1 MAATQGRSG
10 HRLQVNV
17 ATTLGATMPQAA
29 WNLQCGATRAKGRS
43 ATAAALVA
51 IICGVASASTVRN
64 RCADK
69 TSHDSVRSPLP
80 ALAAGLVD
88 GHRGGSATACRSRR
102 TPCRSQRACSRYA
115 RARFTRCVEA
125 LTSRVASPDS
135 NAVISGAPIVSG
147 CEQRAHHGGY
157 CRRGT
162 RLGRATRAPD
172 LGVLLRRHEARQ
184 VDDEAVW
191 NGVCLKRYAIT
202 AAQVSA
208 GAGGG
213 GEDG

>member
-43 ATAAALVA
+43 AMAAALVA

-102 TPCRSQRACSRYA
+102 TPCRSRRACSRQVHPVCGGADLACRQPGQQRRDLRRTYRVGM
-115 RARFTRCVEA
+115 RATGA
-125 LTSRVASPDS
+125 SRWLLRAWHACRSS
-135 NAVISGAPIVSG
+135 HSGARPRGSPPS
-147 CEQRAHHGGY
+147 A
-157 CRRGT
+157 RGT
-162 RLGRATRAPD
+162 SG
-172 LGVLLRRHEARQ
+172 
-184 VDDEAVW
+184 
-191 NGVCLKRYAIT
+191 
-202 AAQVSA
+202 
-208 GAGGG
+208 
-213 GEDG
+213 